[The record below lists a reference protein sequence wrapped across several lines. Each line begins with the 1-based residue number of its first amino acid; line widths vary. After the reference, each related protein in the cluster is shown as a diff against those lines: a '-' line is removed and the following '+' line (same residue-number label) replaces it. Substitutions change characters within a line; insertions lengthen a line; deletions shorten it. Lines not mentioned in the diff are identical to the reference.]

1 MVGSQDNCII
11 TVMNM
16 STCAINAGE
25 CSAESIVIR
34 RLFLPEGSPEGNN
47 TGDLLQGGHGHAR
60 NGYVSWSLIMN
71 CPSAL
76 LPVCFLLDSYSCL
89 INGLHGETWCL
100 SG

>member
-1 MVGSQDNCII
+1 MVGSQGNCII
-11 TVMNM
+11 AVMNM

-60 NGYVSWSLIMN
+60 NGYVCMVAYNELSVSLTASMLS
-71 CPSAL
+71 PGQL
-76 LPVCFLLDSYSCL
+76 FLPY
-89 INGLHGETWCL
+89 
-100 SG
+100 